1 MIELTDEERTTRP
14 RWSRG
19 KTTPVRPVSRAN
31 IILRAAEGLQSK
43 QISAELGIPEKTIC
57 KWRKR
62 FADRRLAGIEQD
74 AARGGRTPTV
84 RAEAESEIIRET
96 TQETPP

>member
-84 RAEAESEIIRET
+84 RAEAEAEIIRET